1 MTIKNLRLG
10 VAIGHGTGRELTVVF
25 KKVIQELAR
34 PHSLQVDFIESSR
47 IYHSYHSLTTS
58 SGEKDLIQ
66 HIADETTQDAEEYRK
81 FCETATA
88 NGIAAIFRTAIHAQ
102 SLYLVRD
109 QLKAVKIEHFNL
121 GNSNAL
127 LFIRDEAQGF
137 YAGEN
142 EYCNG
147 RYSITR
153 TSAFT
158 RSTFDQIFEYA
169 LERAKEEWGVANVPK
184 AVTLVYKFHLF
195 DGVFQAWAP
204 HWQRRFG
211 IELDF
216 IQPDTMN
223 RNLMASGIQ
232 GRRIIIAGNEYADI
246 IQPVFL
252 RWFSNATIETMCA
265 ENVYLCPRLYRLT
278 EYQTVHGSA
287 DAITGQGLVNPF
299 ATIRAAAAILERHG
313 GCPGVGF
320 QKQTERAIQTLL
332 MKKLTTPDQGGSC
345 STDVVVGHF
354 LRAIADPLA
363 LDKPSIRGDIATGPV
378 DPVVG
383 KKIAVVVVDYQND
396 FISSTP
402 SHVVSELSNT
412 MPRLSYS
419 CASWATPVIKGLVGS
434 IGMHCS
440 ENQRNASRAPGKEE
454 STVRSLANN
463 IKQTHPKASLRLA
476 LTVPGILHVEK
487 SPSQIDA
494 HAALESLKVNTLG
507 PMLLMKYLTPFLPTR
522 SSPDFEPCDGELEL
536 PKHAIYAMMAAR
548 VGSVSDNRMGGW
560 YSYRASKAAVF
571 QLAKTLDLYLGGNCR
586 DRAISLA
593 LHPGTVKTDFTKS
606 YQDGREMLSA
616 EESAERLLGVLCS
629 LGLEGRGKCWDWKGD
644 EICP

>member
-1 MTIKNLRLG
+1 MTLKNLRLG
-10 VAIGHGTGRELTVVF
+10 ITIGHGTGRELTVVF

-34 PHSLQVDFIESSR
+34 QHSLQVDFIESSR
-47 IYHSYHSLTTS
+47 IYHSYHSLTAS
-58 SGEKDLIQ
+58 RGDKDLIQ
-66 HIADETTQDAEEYRK
+66 HIAEETTQDAEEYRK

-102 SLYLVRD
+102 SLYLVRG

-121 GNSNAL
+121 GDSNAL

-142 EYCNG
+142 EYHDSQP
-147 RYSITR
+147 SIIR
-153 TSAFT
+153 TSPFT
-158 RSTFDQIFEYA
+158 RSTFDQILQYA
-169 LERAKEEWGVANVPK
+169 LERAKEEWGVENVPK
-184 AVTLVYKFHLF
+184 VVTLVYKFHLF

-252 RWFSNATIETMCA
+252 KWFSNATIETMCA
-265 ENVYLCPRLYRLT
+265 ENVYLGPSLHRLS

-287 DAITGQGLVNPF
+287 DAIAGQGLVNPF

-320 QKQTERAIQTLL
+320 QNQTERAIQALL
-332 MKKLTTPDQGGSC
+332 MKKLTTPDLGGSC
-345 STDVVVGHF
+345 STDAVVEHF
-354 LRAIADPLA
+354 LRAMADPA
-363 LDKPSIRGDIATGPV
+363 TIDNPSIGHDIATGPI
-378 DPVVG
+378 DAMAG
-383 KKIAVVVVDYQND
+383 KKTAVVVVDYQND
-396 FISSTP
+396 FIASTP
-402 SHVVSELSNT
+402 SHVVSELSST
-412 MPRLSYS
+412 MPRLSSS
-419 CASWATPVIKGLVGS
+419 CASWATLAIKGLAGS
-434 IGMHCS
+434 PGMHYS
-440 ENQRNASRAPGKEE
+440 ENQRKE
-454 STVRSLANN
+454 STVRSLADN
-463 IKQTHPKASLRLA
+463 IKQTHPQAPLRLA

-494 HAALESLKVNTLG
+494 HAALESLKVNTIG
-507 PMLLMKYLTPFLPTR
+507 PMLLMKHLAPFLPTR
-522 SSPDFEPCDGELEL
+522 SSPLFAPCDGEVRL
-536 PKHAIYAMMAAR
+536 PQHAIYAMMAAR

-571 QLAKTLDLYLGGNCR
+571 QLAKTLDLYLEGKCA

-593 LHPGTVKTDFTKS
+593 MHPGTVKTDFTKS

-616 EESAERLLGVLCS
+616 EDSAERLLGVLCS
-629 LGLEGRGKCWDWKGD
+629 LELEGRGRCWDWKGY
-644 EICP
+644 EVRP

>member
-1 MTIKNLRLG
+1 MTNKNLRLG
-10 VAIGHGTGRELTVVF
+10 VAVGHGTGRELTVVF

-34 PHSLQVDFIESSR
+34 QHSLQVDFIESSR

-58 SGEKDLIQ
+58 RGDKDLIQ
-66 HIADETTQDAEEYRK
+66 HIADETIQDAEEYRK

-127 LFIRDEAQGF
+127 LLIRDEAQGF

-142 EYCNG
+142 EYHSSKH
-147 RYSITR
+147 SITR
-153 TSAFT
+153 TSPLS
-158 RSTFDQIFEYA
+158 RSTFDQILEYA
-169 LERAKEEWGVANVPK
+169 LERAKEEWGVENVPK

-223 RNLMASGIQ
+223 RNLMASSIQ

-287 DAITGQGLVNPF
+287 DAIAGQGLVNPF

-354 LRAIADPLA
+354 LRAIADPIT
-363 LDKPSIRGDIATGPV
+363 LDKPSIGGDITTGPV
-378 DPVVG
+378 DPMVG
-383 KKIAVVVVDYQND
+383 KKTAVVVVDYQND

-412 MPRLSYS
+412 MPPKSSS
-419 CASWATPVIKGLVGS
+419 CASWATPVIKGL
-434 IGMHCS
+434 
-440 ENQRNASRAPGKEE
+440 AGKE
-454 STVRSLANN
+454 STVRALANH
-463 IKQTHPKASLRLA
+463 IQQTHPKASLRLA

-522 SSPDFEPCDGELEL
+522 SSPVFEPCDGELSL
-536 PKHAIYAMMAAR
+536 PTHGIYAMMAAR
-548 VGSVSDNRMGGW
+548 VGSVSDNRLGGW

-571 QLAKTLDLYLGGNCR
+571 QLAKTLDLYLGGKCG

-616 EESAERLLGVLCS
+616 EESVERLLGVLCS
-629 LGLEGRGKCWDWKGD
+629 LGVEGRGRCWDWKGG
-644 EICP
+644 EVRP